1 MTPRPEAKPEAE
13 ELVRRLLAG
22 ERRALARAISL
33 VEDGTAVGHL
43 ALALLYSHTGRAH
56 TVGITGGSGTGKSTL
71 AGALALE
78 FRRRG
83 RTIGVVAVDPTS
95 PFSHGALL
103 GDRIRMPELTRDP
116 EIFVRSM
123 ATRGELGGLASATA
137 EVVAVLDAAGKELVL
152 IETVG
157 AGQDE
162 VEVASTAETTV
173 VVLTPGGGDGV
184 QAMKAGIMEV
194 ADILVVNKADLPGVD
209 AVVSQLQAMTA
220 MDARGGPA
228 TLVLETVATKGDGVA
243 ELADAIE
250 EHRRQEE
257 ASGGLEEQ
265 RLERAR
271 RQVLALA
278 RHELLAGVVRATERD
293 GRLEEL
299 VASVARR
306 ELDPY
311 AAAQRLINAA
321 DGGATPNT

>member
-1 MTPRPEAKPEAE
+1 MTPQAEAE

-56 TVGITGGSGTGKSTL
+56 TVGITGGSGSGKSTL

-228 TLVLETVATKGDGVA
+228 TPVVETVATKGDGVA

-271 RQVLALA
+271 RSVLALA

-311 AAAQRLINAA
+311 AAAQRLISAA
-321 DGGATPNT
+321 ERGATPNT